1 MTRRG
6 SENGATE
13 QQTRR
18 PRKSASARDSDSP
31 LCLSGGTL
39 HSEVRTWGGPELR
52 WEQRWPVSHAAPS
65 AQLVTSC
72 SLINSSAMNFR
83 ARQKKL
89 RDHLATTRFDALLI
103 SHLPN
108 IRYLCGFTGS
118 AGLLLVEEAGSTFFT
133 DVRYDTQ
140 AHAEVKAAKVVIAR
154 KAVLQALAE
163 FLGQRRKRARGSTI
177 GIEAER
183 LTVADK
189 RRLTGLRPS
198 GVRLKDA
205 PSLVDRDRMIKDG
218 DELAKIRAAVNLGAG
233 LFGRALEVLHAGVQE
248 TEVAAEMEYAA
259 RRAGAEEMSFPTII
273 ASGARSA
280 LPHGRATEQV
290 IASGGFVVCDFGV
303 ILAGY
308 CSDQTR
314 TVWVGPPSEEAGK
327 AYEAVREAQE
337 AAIAAARP
345 GVSVGEVDAAARKVL
360 RKAGLGRY
368 FTHSTGHGVGLEIHE
383 SPRVAAGQS
392 EALMPGMVITI
403 EPGVYFP
410 GKWGVRIEDMVAVTA
425 RGCEV
430 LTPTSKDFL
439 AV

>member
-1 MTRRG
+1 
-6 SENGATE
+6 
-13 QQTRR
+13 
-18 PRKSASARDSDSP
+18 
-31 LCLSGGTL
+31 
-39 HSEVRTWGGPELR
+39 
-52 WEQRWPVSHAAPS
+52 
-65 AQLVTSC
+65 
-72 SLINSSAMNFR
+72 MNFL

-89 RDHLATTRFDALLI
+89 REQLASAGLDALLV

-118 AGLLLVEEAGSTFFT
+118 AGLLLVTETGSVFFT

-140 AHAEVKAAKVVIAR
+140 AREEVKGAKVVIAR
-154 KAVLQALAE
+154 KAVLNALGE
-163 FLGQRRKRARGSTI
+163 WVGGRGKRTKGWTV
-177 GIEAER
+177 GIEAEHM
-183 LTVADK
+183 TVAEKK
-189 RRLTGLRPS
+189 RLADLLPSGLRLRNAPAL
-198 GVRLKDA
+198 VERARMVKD
-205 PSLVDRDRMIKDG
+205 D
-218 DELAKIRAAVNLGAG
+218 DELRLIRAAVQLGAT
-233 LFGRALEVLHAGVQE
+233 LFDRALEVLRPGVKE

-280 LPHGRATEQV
+280 LPHGRATEQA
-290 IASGGFVVCDFGV
+290 IAPGGFVVCDFGV

-314 TVWVGPPSEEAGK
+314 TVWVGAASGAKESGAPEEDARH
-327 AYEAVREAQE
+327 AYEAVREAQQ
-337 AAIAAARP
+337 AAIAAVRP

-383 SPRVAAGQS
+383 APRVAAGQK
-392 EALMPGMVITI
+392 EVLQPGMVITI

-410 GKWGVRIEDMVAVTA
+410 GKWGVRIEDMVAVNEG
-425 RGCEV
+425 GCEV

>member
-1 MTRRG
+1 
-6 SENGATE
+6 
-13 QQTRR
+13 
-18 PRKSASARDSDSP
+18 
-31 LCLSGGTL
+31 
-39 HSEVRTWGGPELR
+39 
-52 WEQRWPVSHAAPS
+52 
-65 AQLVTSC
+65 
-72 SLINSSAMNFR
+72 MNFR

-280 LPHGRATEQV
+280 LPHGRASDQA
-290 IASGGFVVCDFGV
+290 IAAGGFVVCDFGV
-303 ILAGY
+303 ILSGY

-314 TVWVGPPSEEAGK
+314 TVGVGTVPRDARR
-327 AYEAVREAQE
+327 AYDAVREAQQ
-337 AAIAAARP
+337 AAIDAVRP
-345 GVSVGEVDAAARKVL
+345 GIAIGEVDAAARKVL
-360 RKAGLGRY
+360 HKAGLGRY

-383 SPRVAAGQS
+383 APRVAAGQR
-392 EALMPGMVITI
+392 EILQPGMVITI

-410 GKWGVRIEDMVAVTA
+410 GKWGVRIEDMVAVTGG
-425 RGCEV
+425 GCEV
-430 LTPTSKDFL
+430 MTPTSKEFL